1 VGRLTFAAFRVR
13 EIDPALLEKVEVVNG
28 DITEDNLGIDEQAE
42 RYAANLENTNF
53 KRINL
58 SVLTES
64 VNVVF
69 HCAATVRFDED
80 LTKSVAMNVSAVLA
94 IIDLA
99 KKMKNLEVKIL
110 Q

>member
-1 VGRLTFAAFRVR
+1 MSKQKGMQPTLKMQTSKA
-13 EIDPALLEKVEVVNG
+13 
-28 DITEDNLGIDEQAE
+28 
-42 RYAANLENTNF
+42 
-53 KRINL
+53 INL
-58 SVLTES
+58 RVLTES

-99 KKMKNLEVKIL
+99 KKMKNLEVNIL

>member
-1 VGRLTFAAFRVR
+1 MSKQKGMKL
-13 EIDPALLEKVEVVNG
+13 
-28 DITEDNLGIDEQAE
+28 NLKTQTSKA
-42 RYAANLENTNF
+42 
-53 KRINL
+53 INL
-58 SVLTES
+58 RVLTES

-99 KKMKNLEVKIL
+99 KKMKNLEVNIL

>member
-1 VGRLTFAAFRVR
+1 MGPLTNAAFRVR

-99 KKMKNLEVKIL
+99 KKMKNLEVNIL